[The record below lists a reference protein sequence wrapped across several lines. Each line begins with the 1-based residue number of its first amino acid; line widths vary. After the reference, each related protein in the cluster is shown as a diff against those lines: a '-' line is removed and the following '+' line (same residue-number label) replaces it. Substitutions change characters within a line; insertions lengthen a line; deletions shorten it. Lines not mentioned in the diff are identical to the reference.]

1 MSASL
6 VMSATAQS
14 ASSTD
19 ELQLDRAIAV
29 LIENAQRFARMS
41 PADKATLLRKCIPR
55 IADTAH
61 AWVDAGTAAKGLPP
75 DHIGEEYLAGPIPTV
90 RAARLLAESLDDIA
104 SKGRPPLG
112 RRSRFRDDGRLV
124 VDVFPNSPLDR
135 VMFGG
140 FSGYVLMEEGV
151 DRTAARAKQA
161 TFFQQRNPTGGV
173 SLVLG
178 AGNVSS
184 IPPMDVFTKMFEE
197 GYVCLLK
204 MNPVNEWSGPFLERA
219 LAPLVSAGFLRIVYG
234 GADVGK
240 YLVEHEAIADI
251 HITGSD
257 RTHDLIVWG
266 PPGPDR
272 DRRIA
277 ANEPLLTKPISSELG
292 NVSPVAVVP
301 YTYTDDELW
310 FQARNVVSM
319 VANNGSFNCNA
330 AKLLITSKRWA
341 QREQFLDMVARGLSQ
356 VPTRKAYYPGAFDR
370 YDRLTGG
377 RDGVSKF
384 GTAGDDVLPWAF
396 IRGVDSS
403 NPDEDLFRV
412 EPFCGIL
419 SETNVGSA
427 DPVEFLDT
435 VTAFMNDRVWGT
447 LNACIIIHPKLSND
461 VTIGRV
467 LDRSITELRY
477 GTVAI
482 NHWPALG
489 YAFGTPPWGGHQSV
503 TLDDIQSGLGW
514 VHNSYMLGG
523 IDKSVIRG
531 DLRVRPHPLW
541 FYDNPRAHKAAP
553 NLLKMESAPTWGKL
567 PGLLW
572 RVLT

>member
-1 MSASL
+1 MSA
-6 VMSATAQS
+6 AAKS
-14 ASSTD
+14 ASTTD
-19 ELQLDRAIAV
+19 VPELDRAIAV
-29 LIENAQRFARMS
+29 LRDNAERFARLP
-41 PADKATLLRKCIPR
+41 PAEKATLLRKCIGR
-55 IADTAH
+55 IADTARS
-61 AWVDAGTAAKGLPP
+61 WVDAGTAVKGLPS
-75 DHIGEEYLAGPIPTV
+75 DTVGEEYLSGPIPTV
-90 RAARLLAESLDDIA
+90 RCARLLAESLDDIA
-104 SKGRPPLG
+104 SKGRPALG
-112 RRSRFRDDGRLV
+112 RRSHVRDDGRLV
-124 VDVFPNSPLDR
+124 VDVFPNSSLDR

-140 FSGYVLMEEGV
+140 FTGHVLMADGV
-151 DRTAARAKQA
+151 DRTAARAAQA
-161 TFFQQRNPTGGV
+161 TFYQQRSPSGRV

-184 IPPMDVFTKMFEE
+184 IPPMDAFTKMFEE
-197 GYVCLLK
+197 GQVCLLK
-204 MNPVNEWSGPFLERA
+204 MNPVNEWVGPFLERA
-219 LAPLVSAGFLRIVYG
+219 LAPLIAAGFLRIVYG

-240 YLVEHEAIADI
+240 YLVEHDAIDDI

-266 PPGPDR
+266 PPGPER
-272 DRRIA
+272 ERRMA
-277 ANEPLLTKPISSELG
+277 ANDPVLKKTISSELG

-301 YTYTDDELW
+301 YTYTTDELW

-330 AKLLITSKRWA
+330 AKLLITSKSWA
-341 QREQFLDMVARGLSQ
+341 QREEFLDMVARGLSQ
-356 VPTRKAYYPGAFDR
+356 VPSRRASYPGAFDR
-370 YDRLTGG
+370 YERLVGG
-377 RDGVSKF
+377 RDQVSKF
-384 GTAGDDVLPWAF
+384 GEATSEKLPWAF

-403 NPDEDLFRV
+403 NPNEDLFRV

-419 SETNVGSA
+419 TETTIGSA

-435 VTAFMNDRVWGT
+435 VSAFMNDRVWGT
-447 LNACIIIHPKLSND
+447 LNACIIIHPKLARD
-461 VTIGRV
+461 ATIGRV
-467 LDRSITELRY
+467 LDRAITELRY

-503 TLDDIQSGLGW
+503 DAKNIQSGLGW
-514 VHNSYMLGG
+514 VHNSYMLGA

-531 DLRVRPHPLW
+531 DLRVKPHPLW
-541 FYDNPRAHKAAP
+541 FYDNPRTHRAAP
-553 NLLKMESAPTWGKL
+553 SLLKMESEPRWAKL